1 MGAHPPRGGEGRKPR
16 RRAPEPPAGAEAAPA
31 EPLSEPPPIARR
43 RGRRGNGLEIRKLQK
58 VGSST
63 LSVSLPSQWAAAQG
77 LKRGA
82 SVQLV
87 EDGRELRVIPVA
99 DGSPVPAEETRYFI
113 AADECKNTEVLARV
127 IVAGY
132 VLGRDHLVVRSKSR
146 LTGEQLESIRRTSK
160 KLIGTGIIE
169 EGPSE
174 VTLQCSIDTAR
185 YPIDALFKRLYN
197 LASSALTD
205 SVEALR
211 LKDQKLAE
219 VASSR
224 EEDADM
230 IYWLI
235 MRLILSA
242 QQDEGVRSMIGL
254 KSRADVS
261 GYSIIATDLE
271 RVADSVKVVADAA
284 AWLLEHNVK
293 LSGAFQ
299 TAFRTH
305 SLQVNQVFQDAML
318 ALVSRELDRSVE
330 ATEIAARL
338 RHEEPALVAA
348 AMKEDPKD
356 ADAVLHVTR
365 MVQALTL
372 IADAARAIAV
382 IAFSRHQHEPTRFMR
397 PGTGAK

>member
-1 MGAHPPRGGEGRKPR
+1 
-16 RRAPEPPAGAEAAPA
+16 
-31 EPLSEPPPIARR
+31 
-43 RGRRGNGLEIRKLQK
+43 LEIRKLQK

-82 SVQLV
+82 SVQLI

-99 DGSPVPAEETRYFI
+99 DGAPVPSEEQHYLV
-113 AADECKNTEVLARV
+113 AADQCKSTEVLARV
-127 IVAGY
+127 IVAWY
-132 VLGRDHLVVRSKSR
+132 VLGRDHVVVSSKAR
-146 LTGEQLESIRRTSK
+146 LTGDQLEAVRRTSK

-169 EGPSE
+169 ESPNE
-174 VTLQCSIDTAR
+174 VVMQCSIDTAR
-185 YPIDALFKRLYN
+185 YPIDTLFKRLYN
-197 LASSALTD
+197 LSSSALTD
-205 SVEALR
+205 TIEAMR
-211 LKDQKLAE
+211 TKDQKLAE
-219 VASSR
+219 VAASR

-242 QQDEGVRSMIGL
+242 QQDDNVRSLIGL

-271 RVADSVKVVADAA
+271 RISDNVKVVADNAT
-284 AWLLEHNVK
+284 WLIANKVK

-299 TAFRTH
+299 TSFRDHT
-305 SLQVNQVFQDAML
+305 LQVTLVFQNAML

-330 ATEIAARL
+330 ATGIAARL
-338 RHEEPALVAA
+338 RHEEAALMTA
-348 AMKEDPKD
+348 AMKESIDNPES
-356 ADAVLHVTR
+356 LMRLTR

-382 IAFSRHQHEPTRFMR
+382 IAFSRHQHEPTRFMKPVPAGSR
-397 PGTGAK
+397 

>member
-1 MGAHPPRGGEGRKPR
+1 M
-16 RRAPEPPAGAEAAPA
+16 RRAATGGGGPLGLEGGDGDVEEASAQGGH
-31 EPLSEPPPIARR
+31 ETLSEAPRMTGRRRR
-43 RGRRGNGLEIRKLQK
+43 RGAGLEIRKLQK

-63 LSVSLPSQWAAAQG
+63 LSVSLPSQWAASQG

-99 DGSPVPAEETRYFI
+99 DGAPTPIEDASYLI

-132 VLGRDHLVVRSKSR
+132 VLGRDYFVVRARGR
-146 LTGEQLESIRRTSK
+146 LTGEQLEAIRRTSK
-160 KLIGTGIIE
+160 KLIGTGILE
-169 EGPSE
+169 EGGTE
-174 VTLQCSIDTAR
+174 VVLQCSIDTAR

-197 LASSALTD
+197 LSSSALTD

-211 LKDQKLAE
+211 TKDTKLAE
-219 VASSR
+219 VAASR

-242 QQDEGVRSMIGL
+242 QQDESVRSLIGL

-271 RVADSVKVVADAA
+271 RISDNVKIIADTTS
-284 AWLLEHNVK
+284 WLLENKVK
-293 LSGAFQ
+293 VSGSFQ
-299 TAFRTH
+299 TDFRSHT
-305 SLQVNQVFQDAML
+305 LRVLQVFQDAML

-330 ATEIAARL
+330 AAELAAKL
-338 RHEEPALVAA
+338 RHEEPALMTA
-348 AMKEDPKD
+348 AMAERADDPETQMRI
-356 ADAVLHVTR
+356 AR

-372 IADAARAIAV
+372 VADAARAISV
-382 IAFSRHQHEPTRFMR
+382 IAFSRHQHEATRFMR
-397 PGTGAK
+397 PSGRK

>member
-1 MGAHPPRGGEGRKPR
+1 
-16 RRAPEPPAGAEAAPA
+16 
-31 EPLSEPPPIARR
+31 
-43 RGRRGNGLEIRKLQK
+43 LEIRKLQK

-63 LSVSLPSQWAAAQG
+63 LSVSLPSQWAAGQG

-82 SVQLV
+82 SVQLI

-99 DGSPVPAEETRYFI
+99 DGAPSPTEEARYLI
-113 AADECKNTEVLARV
+113 HADDCRNPEVLARV

-132 VLGRDHLVVRSKSR
+132 VLGRDHLTVRSKTR
-146 LTGEQLESIRRTSK
+146 LSGEQMESIRRTSK

-169 EGPSE
+169 EGPNE
-174 VTLQCSIDTAR
+174 VVLQCSIDTAR

-211 LKDQKLAE
+211 LKDLKLAQ
-219 VASSR
+219 VAASR

-242 QQDEGVRSMIGL
+242 QQDDSVRSMIGL

-271 RVADSVKVVADAA
+271 RVADNVRVVADSVR
-284 AWLLEHNVK
+284 WVIENDVK

-299 TAFRTH
+299 TLFRSH
-305 SLQVNQVFQDAML
+305 SLQVNQVLQDAML

-330 ATEIAARL
+330 ATDVAAKL
-338 RHEEPALVAA
+338 RHEEPQLMAA
-348 AMKEDPKD
+348 VLKEGPKD
-356 ADAVLHVTR
+356 AQALLQVTR

-372 IADAARAIAV
+372 VADAARAIAV
-382 IAFSRHQHEPTRFMR
+382 IAFSRHQHEPTRYMR
-397 PGTGAK
+397 PEGSKK